1 MAKLRNK
8 FQEEPVIDFFFL
20 NMCLFHVLQLDF
32 SPVGML
38 CGSGACLKAIQVTML
53 YVDER

>member
-8 FQEEPVIDFFFL
+8 VQEPVIDFFFL
-20 NMCLFHVLQLDF
+20 NMCLFHVFQLDF

-38 CGSGACLKAIQVTML
+38 GDLKAIQVTML
-53 YVDER
+53 YVDDR

>member
-8 FQEEPVIDFFFL
+8 FQEPVIDFFFL
-20 NMCLFHVLQLDF
+20 NMCLFHVFQLDF

-38 CGSGACLKAIQVTML
+38 ARRRFEGDSSDNAVC
-53 YVDER
+53 R